1 MTEQNGAQM
10 WHKMLKENFNVTDSE
25 KLNWVSEYAAV
36 HEIHESQIGINGA
49 AGYVPAQPGGLN
61 PIYANPLNTTGMGNV
76 AAPQNPNVH
85 STMPAAPG
93 NLWNQTVG
101 SGDIPVS
108 TLPMALNVALLTIG
122 LELVPVIPAKGPW
135 AMLTYMDFPYAGGK
149 LGRVNETAFDGKGY
163 GRENKPIYI
172 KVLGDINDLSAAIK
186 DLRAAAKTAAA
197 ARKDLFVTL
206 ESAENVSLRTNTT
219 KGTGI
224 ADLGTETL
232 VDPTHN
238 TGKDPINAYVDT
250 ALDYSFRA
258 DVDAVKAKVTFI
270 GKFKGI
276 GRNDGGIL
284 LETVSCL
291 DADGKPASI
300 TELFSCGSVTVKA
313 EGVDATLAGAKADF
327 VQTSADLVDGFANF
341 IDGSKQAMTRA
352 QNETG
357 TGNVIGLRLFS
368 KWIQMGSYEVTGTV
382 TRQQL
387 QDLPLYGVDA
397 VGKVMEALQNEITQH
412 INQRILERVFAL
424 GVTNAQQQKA
434 FQNVDLNLWMA
445 TSGTDVASY
454 AGTAVP
460 FEGISNMMDIYGVDH
475 NDAADWATVKN
486 AEVLTSAEN
495 THTRQRRISSR
506 ILAAANLIQTVG
518 RRGRATWVVTNAKVA
533 SALQDVSGYVVA
545 PMVNNLAQDGSQ
557 NLFLAGSI
565 AGLKVYVDPYMVW
578 EDTRICVGRK
588 GDGNSPG
595 VVFMP
600 YILADSV
607 SITAEGTMAPKM
619 LVNSRYAIAEAGFY
633 PELQYYT
640 FAVDAEMD
648 II

>member
-1 MTEQNGAQM
+1 M
-10 WHKMLKENFNVTDSE
+10 
-25 KLNWVSEYAAV
+25 
-36 HEIHESQIGINGA
+36 
-49 AGYVPAQPGGLN
+49 
-61 PIYANPLNTTGMGNV
+61 
-76 AAPQNPNVH
+76 
-85 STMPAAPG
+85 
-93 NLWNQTVG
+93 
-101 SGDIPVS
+101 
-108 TLPMALNVALLTIG
+108 
-122 LELVPVIPAKGPW
+122 VPVIPAKGPW

-172 KVLGDINDLSAAIK
+172 KVLGNTKELSAIIK
-186 DLRAAAKTAAA
+186 KLREDAKAAA
-197 ARKDLFVTL
+197 AERKDLFVTVVSG
-206 ESAENVSLRTNTT
+206 EDVNVWTKTT
-219 KGTGI
+219 KGTGV
-224 ADLGTETL
+224 ADLGSEAEQT
-232 VDPTHN
+232 DTHEL
-238 TGKDPINAYVDT
+238 GKDVTNAYVDT
-250 ALDYSFRA
+250 ANDFSFRA
-258 DVDAVKAKVTFI
+258 DKDANKQAVTFI

-291 DADGKPASI
+291 AADKTPASI
-300 TELFSCGSVTVKA
+300 TELFACGAVTVNG
-313 EGVDATLAGAKADF
+313 ENLTEAKADF

-341 IDGSKQAMTRA
+341 VDGSKQAMTRA

-445 TSGTDVASY
+445 TQGATVADY
-454 AGTAVP
+454 AGTHVP
-460 FEGISNMMDIYGVDH
+460 FGGINNMMDIYGNDH
-475 NDAADWATVKN
+475 NATADWADVKN

-557 NLFLAGSI
+557 NLFLAGTI
-565 AGLKVYVDPYMVW
+565 AGLHVYVDPYMTW

-600 YILADSV
+600 YILADTV